1 MRSASSVVALSRR
14 DRVLIS
20 TCLVLIT
27 ALAWGYLVRLDRQMS
42 SSLTHGAM
50 MAQMGMTTD
59 MAWTATDVFF
69 TFAMWTVMMVGMM
82 LGPASPVLLLFA
94 GMHAGRT
101 KRGVPLAVLVFGL
114 GYVTVWVGFSACA
127 ALGQWVL
134 HQTAVLSPVMA
145 ASNPILGGA
154 ILVAAGA
161 YQLTPLKGTCLM
173 HCRSPLGFLMTNWR
187 DGTIG
192 AFQMGLLH
200 GVYCLGCCWALMCVL
215 FVVGV
220 MNLVWVAALAVFVLV
235 EKIAPAGGIL
245 ARLAGAL
252 MIAFGVLFLAGVR

>member
-1 MRSASSVVALSRR
+1 
-14 DRVLIS
+14 
-20 TCLVLIT
+20 
-27 ALAWGYLVRLDRQMS
+27 
-42 SSLTHGAM
+42 
-50 MAQMGMTTD
+50 
-59 MAWTATDVFF
+59 
-69 TFAMWTVMMVGMM
+69 
-82 LGPASPVLLLFA
+82 
-94 GMHAGRT
+94 
-101 KRGVPLAVLVFGL
+101 LAVLVFGL

-161 YQLTPLKGTCLM
+161 YQVTPLKGACLT

-235 EKIAPAGGIL
+235 EKIAPAGRIL

-252 MIAFGVLFLAGVR
+252 MIGFGVLFLAGVR